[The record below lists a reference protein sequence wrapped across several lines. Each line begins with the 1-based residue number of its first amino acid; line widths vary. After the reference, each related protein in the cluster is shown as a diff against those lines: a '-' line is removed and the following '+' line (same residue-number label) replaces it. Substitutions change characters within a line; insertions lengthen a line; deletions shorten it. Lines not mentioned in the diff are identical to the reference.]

1 MTLRRGG
8 RLGGCDAR
16 THGASISVRYGCDR
30 GRSSALPRRPR
41 RHKASFRNAFGITRL
56 AFALALLSIV
66 LTAPAAASAQLPR
79 LRAGFSPQPSPR
91 LTEQQAL
98 ALFLADKKVADW
110 LDRYPPDRSSSATF
124 DRARGQWKAHVWWGE
139 AGEIATGRVDD
150 ASGTVVESWT
160 GPQVAWKMARGGYGA
175 FGGKVL
181 DSAPVWFGLCG
192 VFLLGLA
199 DLRRPLSL
207 RNLDLLV
214 LISFSASLWFFNRGE
229 IFTSVPLAYPPL
241 VYLLAR
247 TAWIGF
253 RRRALPASRPLWP
266 VWVLAAATVFLA
278 GFRIG
283 LNVEAPRGVI
293 DVGLASVVGADRI
306 LDGQAPYG
314 HMPVRGDRPPCGKA
328 DADGDIRER
337 VQTNGRCEAAVE
349 TGDTYGPSVYLAYLP
364 ATAVFGWSGR
374 WDSLPAAHATAIAF
388 DLLTMLGLVLVG
400 RRLGGTPLA
409 VTLAFGWAAF
419 PFTAYT
425 LNSNSNDAV
434 MPAALVWGFWLA
446 SSPWARGGAAA
457 IAGWAK
463 FGALLVAPLWALYP
477 GPRASVREADEG
489 KGSRGPRSGLSAERT
504 SGGGLGEPGG
514 SPSSGRDETGRFPQL
529 VQFAVGFGAATVA
542 LFSILLL
549 EPNLIDALRT
559 FGRRTLEYQFRRE
572 SPFSLW
578 DWGQYHARGIPN
590 LSAVQTLL
598 QVGVLLLAGV
608 AATVPRRKGPLEL
621 AALTAALLLAFELVL
636 THWFYLYLPWLLP
649 FVLLALFLQQRDAYA
664 AA

>member
-1 MTLRRGG
+1 VVLPA
-8 RLGGCDAR
+8 RLA
-16 THGASISVRYGCDR
+16 
-30 GRSSALPRRPR
+30 
-41 RHKASFRNAFGITRL
+41 RL

-66 LTAPAAASAQLPR
+66 LAAPAAASAQLPK
-79 LRAGFSPQPSPR
+79 LNAGFSPHPTPR
-91 LTEQQAL
+91 LNEQRAL
-98 ALFLADKKVADW
+98 ALFLADQKVADW
-110 LDRYPPDRSSSATF
+110 LDRYPPGRSSSATF
-124 DRARGQWKAHVWWGE
+124 DRARGQWKAHVWSGE
-139 AGEIATGRVDD
+139 AGEIATGLVDD
-150 ASGTVVESWT
+150 ASGEVVEAWT
-160 GPQVAWKMARGGYGA
+160 GPQVAWKMARGGHGA

-253 RRRALPASRPLWP
+253 RRRALPPWRPLWP
-266 VWVLAAATVFLA
+266 VWVLAATTVFLA

-337 VQTNGRCEAAVE
+337 IQTNGRCEAAVE

-388 DLLTMLGLVLVG
+388 DLVTMLGLVLVG

-409 VTLAFGWAAF
+409 VALAFGWAAF

-463 FGALLVAPLWALYP
+463 FGALLVAPLWGTYP
-477 GPRASVREADEG
+477 
-489 KGSRGPRSGLSAERT
+489 SGLQRRT
-504 SGGGLGEPGG
+504 LLRFAGG
-514 SPSSGRDETGRFPQL
+514 
-529 VQFAVGFGAATVA
+529 FAAATVA

-559 FGRRTLEYQFRRE
+559 FGKRTLEYQLDRE

-590 LSAVQTLL
+590 LSALQTLL
-598 QVGVLLLAGV
+598 QVGVLALAGV
-608 AATVPRRKGPLEL
+608 AAAVPRRKGPLEL
-621 AALTAALLLAFELVL
+621 AALTAAVLLAFELVL

-649 FVLLALFLQQRDAYA
+649 FVLMALFLQQRDAYA
-664 AA
+664 AS

>member
-1 MTLRRGG
+1 VVLPARVARVTL
-8 RLGGCDAR
+8 
-16 THGASISVRYGCDR
+16 
-30 GRSSALPRRPR
+30 
-41 RHKASFRNAFGITRL
+41 
-56 AFALALLSIV
+56 ALALLSIV
-66 LTAPAAASAQLPR
+66 LAAPAAASAQLPK
-79 LRAGFSPQPSPR
+79 LNAGFSPQPTPR
-91 LTEQQAL
+91 LTEQRAL
-98 ALFLADKKVADW
+98 ALFLADEKVADW

-124 DRARGQWKAHVWWGE
+124 DRAKGQWKAHVWSGE
-139 AGEIATGRVDD
+139 AGEIATGLVDD
-150 ASGTVVESWT
+150 ASGEVVEAWT
-160 GPQVAWKMARGGYGA
+160 GPQVAWKMARGGHGA
-175 FGGKVL
+175 FGGEVL

-207 RNLDLLV
+207 RNLDLLA

-229 IFTSVPLAYPPL
+229 IFTSVPLVYPPL
-241 VYLLAR
+241 LYLLAR

-253 RRRALPASRPLWP
+253 RRRALPPWRPLWP
-266 VWVLAAATVFLA
+266 VWVLVAATVFLA

-306 LDGQAPYG
+306 LDGEAPYG

-337 VQTNGRCEAAVE
+337 IQTNGRCEAAVE

-388 DLLTMLGLVLVG
+388 DLITMLGLVLVG

-409 VTLAFGWAAF
+409 AALAFGWAAF
-419 PFTAYT
+419 PFTSYT
-425 LNSNSNDAV
+425 LNSNSNDVV

-463 FGALLVAPLWALYP
+463 FGALLVAPLWSTYPLGLQRRALLRFAA
-477 GPRASVREADEG
+477 GFAS
-489 KGSRGPRSGLSAERT
+489 
-504 SGGGLGEPGG
+504 
-514 SPSSGRDETGRFPQL
+514 
-529 VQFAVGFGAATVA
+529 ATVA

-559 FGRRTLEYQFRRE
+559 FGHRTLGYQLDRE

-578 DWGQYHARGIPN
+578 DWGQYHARGIPD

-598 QVGVLLLAGV
+598 QVGTLVLAGV
-608 AATVPRRKGPLEL
+608 AAAVPRRKGPLEL
-621 AALTAALLLAFELVL
+621 AALTAAVLLAFELVL
-636 THWFYLYLPWLLP
+636 THWFYLYLPWMFP